1 LSPAIEAS
9 GLGKRYGRH
18 VALAGVDLRVD
29 RGEVFGLIGPN
40 GAGKTTTMRLLLD
53 LLRPTSGRLRVLG
66 AEPRAGGPGLR
77 RRIGYLPGEL
87 RLARRATGRE
97 LLEFYARLRGDTP
110 SGQLQEL
117 ADRLGA
123 DLDRRVGTLS
133 KGNRQK
139 LGLVQ
144 AFMGAPDL
152 LILDEP
158 TSGLDPLLQ
167 QEFLRLVREAHEAGR
182 TVFLSSHVL
191 SEVQQVAGRVGLL
204 AGGRLTHVESV
215 AALRAA
221 APRRVRLTLP
231 AVEAERALPALR
243 ALEGLEGAT
252 VLAAEVPGSQVVE
265 ARYVG
270 APAPLL
276 ALLAGLPATDVVL
289 AEPDLEEAV
298 IRLYG
303 APGRREPT

>member
-1 LSPAIEAS
+1 S
-9 GLGKRYGRH
+9 
-18 VALAGVDLRVD
+18 GVDLRVE

-53 LLRPTSGRLRVLG
+53 LLRPTGGSLRVLG
-66 AEPRAGGPGLR
+66 VEPRAGGPGLR

-87 RLARRATGRE
+87 RLAPRATGRE
-97 LLEFYARLRGDTP
+97 LLGFYARLRGHVP
-110 SGQLQEL
+110 PGQVQEL

-123 DLDRRVGTLS
+123 DLDRRVGALS

-144 AFMGAPDL
+144 TFMGAPDL
-152 LILDEP
+152 LVLDEP
-158 TSGLDPLLQ
+158 SSGLDPLLQ
-167 QEFLRLVREAHEAGR
+167 QEFLRLVREAREAGR

-231 AVEAERALPALR
+231 TVEVERALPALR
-243 ALEGLEGAT
+243 ALDGLDDVA
-252 VLAAEVPGSQVVE
+252 VLA
-265 ARYVG
+265 
-270 APAPLL
+270 
-276 ALLAGLPATDVVL
+276 T
-289 AEPDLEEAV
+289 EEQGTHV
-298 IRLYG
+298 I
-303 APGRREPT
+303 E